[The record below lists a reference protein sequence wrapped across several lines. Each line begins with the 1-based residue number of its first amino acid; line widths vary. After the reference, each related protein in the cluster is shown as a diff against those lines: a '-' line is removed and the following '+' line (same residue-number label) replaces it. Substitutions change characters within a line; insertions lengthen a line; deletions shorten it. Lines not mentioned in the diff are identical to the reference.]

1 MLLFV
6 LKFFFVIIFLKNIKL
21 FANSYFLNIKKKQYK
36 ILKFKSLSVKNKFL
50 NKKKSYNNIS

>member
-21 FANSYFLNIKKKQYK
+21 FANSYLDIKKKQYK